1 MADSTRTITIF
12 GTSKAKP
19 GEEVFENALQ
29 LGRLLA
35 ENGFTIANGGY
46 GGTMLAAA
54 KGANQASGKVIGVT
68 CTAFGR
74 SDANEYVTREIR
86 TDTLEQRLKTLVDI
100 GDDYIVLPGSTGTL
114 LELATVWELEN
125 KGFTN
130 ADKSIILIGPF
141 WQKLI
146 SIMESADS
154 ECSGCIKNA
163 KTPRQA
169 VEMLIARV

>member
-1 MADSTRTITIF
+1 MADSAGTIAIF

-19 GEEVFENALQ
+19 GEKVFEDALQ

-35 ENGFTIANGGY
+35 ENGFIIANGGY

-54 KGANQASGKVIGVT
+54 KGAAQASGQVIGVT
-68 CTAFGR
+68 CNAFGR
-74 SDANEYVTREIR
+74 SANEYVTRQIR

-100 GDDYIVLPGSTGTL
+100 ADDYIVLPGSTGTL

-130 ADKSIILIGPF
+130 ADKSIIIIGPF

-146 SIMESADS
+146 SMMESADS
-154 ECSGCIKNA
+154 ECSSCIKYA
-163 KTPRQA
+163 QTPRQA
-169 VEMLIARV
+169 VEMLIARL

>member
-1 MADSTRTITIF
+1 MSDNIRTIAIF

-19 GEEVFENALQ
+19 GEKVFEDALQ

-35 ENGFTIANGGY
+35 ENGFIIANGGY
-46 GGTMLAAA
+46 GGTMLATA
-54 KGANQASGKVIGVT
+54 KGARHAKGQVVGVT
-68 CTAFGR
+68 CKAFGR
-74 SDANEYVTREIR
+74 SGANEFVTREIQ

-130 ADKSIILIGPF
+130 ADKSIILIGSF
-141 WQKLI
+141 WKKLI
-146 SIMESADS
+146 STMKSADP
-154 ECSGCIKNA
+154 ECSRFIDIAN
-163 KTPRQA
+163 TPRQA
-169 VEMLIARV
+169 VEMLISRV

>member
-19 GEEVFENALQ
+19 GEEVFEDALQ

-35 ENGFTIANGGY
+35 ENGLTIANGGY

-54 KGANQASGKVIGVT
+54 KGANQVSGQIIGVT
-68 CTAFGR
+68 CKAFGR
-74 SDANEYVTREIR
+74 NGANEYVTREIQ

-146 SIMESADS
+146 SMMETADS
-154 ECSGCIKNA
+154 ECSGCLENA
-163 KTPRQA
+163 KTPQEA
-169 VEMLIARV
+169 VEMLISKA